1 MSKMRPDVVS
11 AKGLEILSKHSV
23 LYLVDNA
30 DCEGFLAMRDVRR
43 SEFSH
48 RIQRP

>member
-30 DCEGFLAMRDVRR
+30 DCEGFLAMRDVRNQ
-43 SEFSH
+43 FGH